1 MKTSDVSSN
10 RPVQSGGDKT
20 ARSEKKPQK
29 EFDKVLDD
37 HKGQKKS
44 TLGKQKPFSPLQA
57 KHGAGEKKGS
67 YGDKKDLAEARAEGK
82 AEKQGLGSTE
92 QRDYSRVEAR
102 GEKGQ
107 GEHDALSKESSTD
120 LLQPTALQG
129 LQAQPQMNVQKP
141 TEVQATQRPGLN
153 IDEIQSIVKK
163 VEVAVNEKGAPEF
176 RFELQTKNLGNLDLK
191 VSTEDNKVNI
201 EFATQDVRTQE
212 VLRENLKELSEMLQQ
227 KGLMLA
233 EMKFEQRGGQ
243 DSEKQE
249 KQRERQEQAQ
259 DGISPIEGGPG
270 RKFSLS

>member
-1 MKTSDVSSN
+1 
-10 RPVQSGGDKT
+10 
-20 ARSEKKPQK
+20 
-29 EFDKVLDD
+29 
-37 HKGQKKS
+37 
-44 TLGKQKPFSPLQA
+44 
-57 KHGAGEKKGS
+57 
-67 YGDKKDLAEARAEGK
+67 
-82 AEKQGLGSTE
+82 
-92 QRDYSRVEAR
+92 
-102 GEKGQ
+102 
-107 GEHDALSKESSTD
+107 
-120 LLQPTALQG
+120 
-129 LQAQPQMNVQKP
+129 
-141 TEVQATQRPGLN
+141 VQATQRPGLN